1 MLHLYQSLMVPNYTE
16 PQYRPQHNDHHFGK
30 HLHSNERLLYAL
42 YDERFGTEQI
52 DRLPYDLQAPLQE
65 IISYTRL
72 HIEEVKTTQWPIGIY
87 KLI

>member
-1 MLHLYQSLMVPNYTE
+1 M
-16 PQYRPQHNDHHFGK
+16 
-30 HLHSNERLLYAL
+30 YAL

-52 DRLPYDLQAPLQE
+52 DRLPYDLQVPLQE

-72 HIEEVKTTQWPIGIY
+72 HIEKVKTTQWPIGIY